1 MRVHA
6 YGEAKLKE
14 KRAMNHHELAKDIV
28 KHIGGKS
35 NIDHMTHCMTRLRFN
50 LNDNDQTDRK
60 ALEDLDGVVGT
71 NLSGSQFQV
80 IIGNDVPAVYK
91 AIVAETGGVEG
102 NAKKPSEKKK
112 EGNPLNRLFDFISGV
127 FAPILIAVAG
137 SGMIKGLL
145 ALIVAFDL
153 MNTEGSTYII
163 LNAIGDGVFYFL
175 PLILAVS
182 AAHKLGSN
190 PYIAAGIAAA
200 ILHPSIGALLSTGE
214 AVTFFGI
221 PVIPATYASSVI
233 PILVIIWIA
242 SHFER
247 VVDRFIHK
255 SLKLLLVPMIVLL
268 VMVPILLLAIGP
280 LGTLLGDGLSVVVDG
295 LMTKTG
301 VFGGIFLG
309 ALMPIITITGMHYGL
324 VPVIINSLA
333 QKGYDYIIPVT
344 FVSNMGQA
352 GSAFGVFLKSK
363 NKKLKTLA
371 LSTSITALMGVTEPA
386 MYGVN
391 MRLKRPFY
399 AAMIGG
405 AAGGAVLGLF
415 GVKAYVLS
423 GIGGLPGIP
432 ALIGPTFLYGLLGMV
447 IAFVVATIVTY
458 LLGFEDEKGKDLA
471 ETVTDESASEKATP
485 APSVQPEVIASP
497 IKGFVEP
504 LSAVPDPTFADEL
517 MGNGVAIRPTEG
529 VVVSPVKGTVSALFK
544 TNHAIGLKSESGAE
558 ILIHVGID
566 TVKLNGE
573 HFTSYIK
580 VDDQVEIGQ
589 KLVAFDQAAIERAG
603 YNTIT
608 PIIVTNTP
616 EYSSIEG
623 DLEKEVEQG
632 DTLLKI
638 K

>member
-1 MRVHA
+1 
-6 YGEAKLKE
+6 
-14 KRAMNHHELAKDIV
+14 MNHSELANEIV

-50 LNDNDQTDRK
+50 LNDNDQADRK
-60 ALEDLDGVVGT
+60 ALEKLDGIVGT
-71 NLSGSQFQV
+71 NISGSQFQV

-91 AIVAETGGVEG
+91 AIVAQTGGSQGSEKNQG
-102 NAKKPSEKKK
+102 NKKK
-112 EGNPLNRLFDFISGV
+112 EGNALNRLFDFISGV

-145 ALIVAFDL
+145 ALIAAFEW

-200 ILHPSIGALLSTGE
+200 ILHPSISALLSSGE

-221 PVIPATYASSVI
+221 PIIPATYASSVI
-233 PILVIIWIA
+233 PILITIWLA

-247 VVDRFIHK
+247 MVDRWIHK
-255 SLKLLLVPMIVLL
+255 SLKLLLVPMIVML
-268 VMVPILLLAIGP
+268 VMVPVLILAIGP
-280 LGTLLGDGLSVVVDG
+280 LGTLLGDGLSVVVTG

-324 VPVIINSLA
+324 VPVILNSLA

-352 GSAFGVFLKSK
+352 GSAFGVFLKSR
-363 NKKLKTLA
+363 NKKLKALA

-458 LLGFEDEKGKDLA
+458 VLGFEDFKEKDLD
-471 ETVTDESASEKATP
+471 EVVNEGTDSEKASI
-485 APSVQPEVIASP
+485 AQVQSEEVFSP

-517 MGNGVAIRPTEG
+517 MGKGVAIRPTDG
-529 VVVSPVKGTVSALFK
+529 IVVSPVKGTVSALFK
-544 TNHAIGLKSESGAE
+544 TNHAIGLKSETGAE
-558 ILIHVGID
+558 ILIHIGID
-566 TVKLNGE
+566 TVKLNGK
-573 HFTSYIK
+573 HFTSYIQ
-580 VDDQVEIGQ
+580 VDDTVEIGQ
-589 KLVAFDQAAIERAG
+589 KLVSFDQQAIEQEG
-603 YNTIT
+603 YETIT
-608 PIIVTNTP
+608 PIIVTNTA
-616 EYSSIEG
+616 EYLSVDG
-623 DLEKEVEQG
+623 AVEKDVEQG
-632 DTLLKI
+632 ETLLTLN
-638 K
+638 

>member
-1 MRVHA
+1 
-6 YGEAKLKE
+6 
-14 KRAMNHHELAKDIV
+14 MNHSELANEIV

-50 LNDNDQTDRK
+50 LNDNDQADRK
-60 ALEDLDGVVGT
+60 ALEKLDGIVGT
-71 NLSGSQFQV
+71 NISGSQFQV

-91 AIVAETGGVEG
+91 AIVAQTGGSQGSEKNQG
-102 NAKKPSEKKK
+102 NKKK

-145 ALIVAFDL
+145 ALIAAFEW

-200 ILHPSIGALLSTGE
+200 ILHPSISALLSSGE

-221 PVIPATYASSVI
+221 PIIQATYASSVI
-233 PILVIIWIA
+233 PILITIWLA

-247 VVDRFIHK
+247 VVDRWIHK
-255 SLKLLLVPMIVLL
+255 SLKLLLVPMIVML
-268 VMVPILLLAIGP
+268 VMVPVLILAIGP
-280 LGTLLGDGLSVVVDG
+280 LGTLLGDGLSVVVTG

-324 VPVIINSLA
+324 VPVILNSLA

-352 GSAFGVFLKSK
+352 GSAFGVFLKSR
-363 NKKLKTLA
+363 NKKLKALA

-432 ALIGPTFLYGLLGMV
+432 TLIGPTFLYGLLGMV

-458 LLGFEDEKGKDLA
+458 VLGFEDFKEKDLD
-471 ETVTDESASEKATP
+471 EVVNEGTDSEKTSIAQ
-485 APSVQPEVIASP
+485 VQSEEIFSP

-517 MGNGVAIRPTEG
+517 MGKGVAIRPTDG
-529 VVVSPVKGTVSALFK
+529 IVVSPVKGTVSALFK
-544 TNHAIGLKSESGAE
+544 TNHAIGLKSETGAE
-558 ILIHVGID
+558 ILIHIGID
-566 TVKLNGE
+566 TVKLNGK
-573 HFTSYIK
+573 HFTSYIQ
-580 VDDQVEIGQ
+580 VDDTVEIGQ
-589 KLVAFDQAAIERAG
+589 KLVSFDQQAIEQEG
-603 YNTIT
+603 YETIT
-608 PIIVTNTP
+608 PIIVTNTA
-616 EYSSIEG
+616 EYSSVDG
-623 DLEKEVEQG
+623 AVEKDVEQG
-632 DTLLKI
+632 ETLLTLN
-638 K
+638 

>member
-1 MRVHA
+1 
-6 YGEAKLKE
+6 
-14 KRAMNHHELAKDIV
+14 MNHSELANEIV

-50 LNDNDQTDRK
+50 LNDNDQADRK
-60 ALEDLDGVVGT
+60 ALEKLDGIVGT
-71 NLSGSQFQV
+71 NISGSQFQV

-91 AIVAETGGVEG
+91 AIVAQTGGSQGSEKNQG
-102 NAKKPSEKKK
+102 NKKK

-145 ALIVAFDL
+145 ALIAAFEW

-200 ILHPSIGALLSTGE
+200 ILHPSISALLSSGE

-221 PVIPATYASSVI
+221 PIIPATYASSVI
-233 PILVIIWIA
+233 PILITIWLA

-247 VVDRFIHK
+247 VVDRWIHK
-255 SLKLLLVPMIVLL
+255 SLKLLLVPMIVML
-268 VMVPILLLAIGP
+268 VMVPVLILAIGP
-280 LGTLLGDGLSVVVDG
+280 LGTLLGDGLSVVVTG

-324 VPVIINSLA
+324 VPVILNSLA

-352 GSAFGVFLKSK
+352 GSAFGVFLKSR
-363 NKKLKTLA
+363 NKKLKALA

-458 LLGFEDEKGKDLA
+458 VLGFEDFKEKDLD
-471 ETVTDESASEKATP
+471 EVVNEGTDSEKTSIAQ
-485 APSVQPEVIASP
+485 VQSEEIFSP

-517 MGNGVAIRPTEG
+517 MGKGVAIRPTDG
-529 VVVSPVKGTVSALFK
+529 IVVSPVKGTVSALFK
-544 TNHAIGLKSESGAE
+544 TNHAIGLKSETGAE
-558 ILIHVGID
+558 ILIHIGID
-566 TVKLNGE
+566 TVKLNGK
-573 HFTSYIK
+573 HFTSYIQ
-580 VDDQVEIGQ
+580 VDDTVEIGQ
-589 KLVAFDQAAIERAG
+589 KLVSFDQQAIEQEG
-603 YNTIT
+603 YETIT
-608 PIIVTNTP
+608 PIIVTNTA
-616 EYSSIEG
+616 EYLSVDG
-623 DLEKEVEQG
+623 AVEKDVEQG
-632 DTLLKI
+632 ETLLKLN
-638 K
+638 

>member
-1 MRVHA
+1 
-6 YGEAKLKE
+6 
-14 KRAMNHHELAKDIV
+14 MNHSELANEIV

-50 LNDNDQTDRK
+50 LNDNDQADRK
-60 ALEDLDGVVGT
+60 ALEKLDGIVGT
-71 NLSGSQFQV
+71 NISGSQFQV

-91 AIVAETGGVEG
+91 AIVAQTGGSQGSEKNQG
-102 NAKKPSEKKK
+102 NKKK

-145 ALIVAFDL
+145 ALIAAFEW

-200 ILHPSIGALLSTGE
+200 ILHPSISALLSSGE

-221 PVIPATYASSVI
+221 PIIPATYASSVI
-233 PILVIIWIA
+233 PILITIWLA

-247 VVDRFIHK
+247 VVDRWIHK
-255 SLKLLLVPMIVLL
+255 SLKLLLVPMIVML
-268 VMVPILLLAIGP
+268 VMVPVLILAIGP
-280 LGTLLGDGLSVVVDG
+280 LGTLLGDGLSVVVTG

-324 VPVIINSLA
+324 VPVILNSLA

-352 GSAFGVFLKSK
+352 GSAFGVFLKSR
-363 NKKLKTLA
+363 NKKLKALA

-458 LLGFEDEKGKDLA
+458 VLGFEDFKEKDLD
-471 ETVTDESASEKATP
+471 EVVNEGTDSEKASI
-485 APSVQPEVIASP
+485 AQVQSEEVFSP

-517 MGNGVAIRPTEG
+517 MGKGVAIRPTDG
-529 VVVSPVKGTVSALFK
+529 IVVSPVKGTVSALFK
-544 TNHAIGLKSESGAE
+544 TNHAIGLKSETGAE
-558 ILIHVGID
+558 ILIHIGID
-566 TVKLNGE
+566 TVKLNGK
-573 HFTSYIK
+573 HFTSYIQ
-580 VDDQVEIGQ
+580 VDDTVEIGQ
-589 KLVAFDQAAIERAG
+589 KLVSFDQQAIEQEG
-603 YNTIT
+603 YETIT
-608 PIIVTNTP
+608 PIIVTNTA
-616 EYSSIEG
+616 EYSSVDG
-623 DLEKEVEQG
+623 AVEKDVEQG
-632 DTLLKI
+632 ETLLTLN
-638 K
+638 